1 MTILVNLRESCYIL
15 LQKLLPLH
23 YHPLSPTDD
32 LSPVYDLL
40 SVFRG
45 LPQWLPQVDLDELLQ
60 RHVDVTFD
68 RVT

>member
-1 MTILVNLRESCYIL
+1 MTCALYD
-15 LQKLLPLH
+15 
-23 YHPLSPTDD
+23 LSPMDD

>member
-1 MTILVNLRESCYIL
+1 M
-15 LQKLLPLH
+15 
-23 YHPLSPTDD
+23 DD